1 MGGRES
7 LERRLAFLDYGD
19 EDRRL
24 LAALAP
30 LLERHADRVVSAFY
44 RHLLSFEET
53 RRLLA
58 DPDVKQRLMAKQRA
72 YLLSLSGP
80 EIDGDYLED
89 RLRIGVVHERIGLPL
104 AWYLGSYA
112 FYFNLLSPLVCE
124 AYRSE
129 PARAE
134 RTLGSLMKLL
144 CLDAQLALESYIER
158 RERQLE
164 FLNRELSE
172 AGRDLARQVEERA
185 SELRQTERR
194 ARAAEELASVATL
207 AAGLAHEI
215 GTPMGVIRGH
225 AELLERSVADERG
238 RWRLRTIQEQID
250 RISRIIEALLDLA
263 RPHRPDFRPTA
274 LADVLEGTLA
284 FLGEKFRRR
293 RIEVEQAFREVPPVL
308 GDREKLQQVFLNLY
322 LNAADAMREGGTL
335 RVGLDAD
342 EPGQVRVRVA
352 DDGAGIP
359 PEALPRIFEPFYTTK
374 ESGAGNGL
382 GLVVVKSIVGDH
394 GGTIGVTS
402 EPGRGTE
409 FQVLLPAAPS
419 QPGAMPK
426 REP

>member
-1 MGGRES
+1 MSES
-7 LERRLAFLDYGD
+7 IDRRLAFLAYGE
-19 EDRRL
+19 EDRKL

-30 LLERHADRVVSAFY
+30 IIERHADRVVAAFY

-53 RRLLA
+53 QRLLV

-72 YLLSLSGP
+72 YLLSLAGP
-80 EIDGDYLED
+80 EVDAGYVED
-89 RLRIGVVHERIGLPL
+89 RVRIGVVHERIGLPL

-112 FYFNLLSPLVCE
+112 FYFNLLAPLIGE
-124 AYRSE
+124 AYRTE
-129 PARAE
+129 PVRTE
-134 RTLGSLMKLL
+134 RTLGALMKLL
-144 CLDAQLALESYIER
+144 CLDAQLALEAYIER
-158 RERQLE
+158 REQQLE

-225 AELLERSVADERG
+225 AELLERAVSDERS
-238 RWRLRTIQEQID
+238 RWRLCTIQEQID

-263 RPHRPDFRPTA
+263 RPQRPDFRPTV
-274 LADVLEGTLA
+274 LADVLEGTLS
-284 FLGEKFRRR
+284 FLREKFRRR
-293 RIEVEQAFREVPPVL
+293 GIVVERAFGPAPPVL

-322 LNAADAMREGGTL
+322 LNAADAMGEGGTL
-335 RVGLDAD
+335 RVGLDGVP
-342 EPGQVRVRVA
+342 PGQVRVRVM

-359 PEALPRIFEPFYTTK
+359 PEALPHIFEPFYTTK
-374 ESGAGNGL
+374 EAGAGNGL
-382 GLVVVKSIVGDH
+382 GLVVAKSIVSDH
-394 GGTIGVTS
+394 GGTIEVTS

-409 FQVLLPAAPS
+409 FRVLLPAAPS
-419 QPGAMPK
+419 QPGALADD
-426 REP
+426 EP